1 MTTAVAIAAAIV
13 VAILVFFPAIR
24 RVVRIVVT
32 ILITLCTSAIAIG
45 GLLILMNNVSI
56 SDQPGILPRIYRFL
70 TVDWAATSAKGIG
83 SASCKDAAAI
93 ESSSTEAPAASQRQ
107 RRADHSVHA
116 GQPTASP
123 SPGANP
129 EEDVYPELV
138 RRGYPGLSRAKLFA
152 MAKETVGEL
161 GGWKVVKEEPRAYT
175 LECTYTSRVLNL
187 EDQIRIV
194 VTPRSEI
201 DLCSHSG
208 VADSNGRA
216 WDWLFS
222 GDFAANIGHIKEFYM
237 ALEPRIDQAY
247 KEQERKQGDAG

>member
-1 MTTAVAIAAAIV
+1 MITAAVIAAAV
-13 VAILVFFPAIR
+13 VAILIFFPTIR
-24 RVVRIVVT
+24 RIVRIVVT
-32 ILITLCTSAIAIG
+32 LLITLCTSAIAIC
-45 GLLILMNNVSI
+45 GLAILMNNVSI
-56 SDQPGILPRIYRFL
+56 NDQPGILPRIYRFL
-70 TVDWAATSAKGIG
+70 TVDWAATSAKGSG
-83 SASCKDAAAI
+83 SATCKDAALTETA
-93 ESSSTEAPAASQRQ
+93 SSTEGTGASARH
-107 RRADHSVHA
+107 RHADQGVQA

-152 MAKETVGEL
+152 LTKETVGEL

-187 EDQIRIV
+187 EDQIKIV

-201 DLCSHSG
+201 DLCSQSG
-208 VADSNGRA
+208 AGDSGGRV
-216 WDWLFS
+216 WKWFFT
-222 GDFAANIGHIKEFYM
+222 GDFAANIGHIKEFYL